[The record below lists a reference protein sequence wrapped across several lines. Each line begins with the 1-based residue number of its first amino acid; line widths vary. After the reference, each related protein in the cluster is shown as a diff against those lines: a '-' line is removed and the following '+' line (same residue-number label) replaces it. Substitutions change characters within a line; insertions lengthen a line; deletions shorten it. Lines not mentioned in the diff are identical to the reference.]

1 MVHRFKKVFA
11 FSLIASF
18 LLTSGLGCSGVST
31 EQQASVQPVSL
42 EYWTVFNDVEE
53 LRKLATAYSQTR
65 PYVKINIRQVRY
77 EEFDKLFV
85 NALADDV
92 APDVVSMHTR
102 WLHKYTSRLAPMP
115 AKVQMANV
123 SVQGQLKKETI
134 ITQEELPLPT
144 LRGIST
150 NFVKTV
156 SEDVIIDGNAY
167 GLPLS
172 VDTMGIFYN
181 KDLLDKAGVALPPTT
196 WGELLDIVKKVTKVD
211 AEGKIVQ
218 SAIPMGTGIN
228 IDNAADIIAL
238 LMMQNGVQVAKGQ
251 SVLFADGLSDDL
263 ETHPAREALRF
274 YTDFARATKEAYTWN
289 DTLGNALDAFI
300 ANRTVFY
307 IGYSYDYDR
316 IRAQA
321 PQMNVEVIPLPQ
333 LNQGAPV
340 NIANYWIESVVKK
353 STHQN
358 EAWDFV
364 RFLTTPENIK
374 TYTDATRRPTP
385 LRAQIQAQSEKP
397 ELEPFVQ
404 GLLTADNWYRG
415 RDVDVANAAMKNLIT
430 QYLQPYGEN
439 QSPQERDAQLISNA
453 ASVVQQTM

>member
-1 MVHRFKKVFA
+1 MVRRFKKAFA
-11 FSLIASF
+11 FSLITSV
-18 LLTSGLGCSGVST
+18 LLISGIGCSGVS
-31 EQQASVQPVSL
+31 EEEQASIQPVTL
-42 EYWTVFNDVEE
+42 EYWTVFNDVDE
-53 LRKLATAYSQTR
+53 LRKLATAYEQVR
-65 PYVKINIRQVRY
+65 PYVKVNIRQVRY

-92 APDVVSMHTR
+92 APDLVSMHTR
-102 WLHKYTSRLAPMP
+102 WLRKYTNRLVPMP
-115 AKVQMANV
+115 AKVQMANI
-123 SVQGQLKKETI
+123 SVQGQFKKETI
-134 ITQEELPLPT
+134 ITQEELPLPS
-144 LRGIST
+144 LRAIST

-156 SEDVIIDGNAY
+156 PGDVIIDGNAY

-172 VDTMGIFYN
+172 VDTMAIYYN
-181 KDLLDKAGVALPPTT
+181 KDLLDKAGIALPPTT
-196 WGELLDIVKKVTKVD
+196 WGELLDVVKKVTKVD
-211 AEGKIVQ
+211 SEGRIIQ
-218 SAIPMGTGIN
+218 SAIPLGTGVN

-238 LMMQNGVQVAKGQ
+238 LMMQNGVQVSKGQ
-251 SVLFADGLSDDL
+251 AVLFADGLNQNP

-289 DTLGNALDAFI
+289 DTLGNAIDAFI
-300 ANRTVFY
+300 SNRTVFY
-307 IGYSYDYDR
+307 IGYSFDYDR
-316 IRAQA
+316 IRARA
-321 PQMNVEVIPLPQ
+321 PQMNLEVIPVPQ

-340 NIANYWIESVVKK
+340 NVANYWIESVVKK

-358 EAWDFV
+358 EAWDFI

-374 TYTDATRRPTP
+374 SYTDATRRPTP
-385 LRAQIQAQSEKP
+385 LRAQIQEQSEKP

-415 RDVDVANAAMKNLIT
+415 REVDVANAAMKNLIT

-453 ASVVQQTM
+453 ASTVQQTM